1 MTPHTQARIDRLD
14 RLANN
19 LDSRYRLPLTNIRF
33 GWDAILGLVP
43 GIGDIAALA
52 PAAYI
57 WLEAHRMG
65 ASNGVKLRMAGNTGL
80 DWLIG
85 SVPIVGDILDV
96 GLRANRRNVDLLRS
110 HLEKQ
115 GRLNRASDSADR
127 FQSSDLP
134 KHRKNAA

>member
-65 ASNGVKLRMAGNTGL
+65 ASNGVKLRMAGSGPCRSSATSWMSDCGPTVETWTCCAAIWSN
-80 DWLIG
+80 
-85 SVPIVGDILDV
+85 GDV
-96 GLRANRRNVDLLRS
+96 
-110 HLEKQ
+110 
-115 GRLNRASDSADR
+115 
-127 FQSSDLP
+127 
-134 KHRKNAA
+134 